1 LLSFGLP
8 TKEDAARP
16 ARESCAGRIYAHKH
30 QAIPAEITEGI
41 EENLNRRQQRKQR
54 RNSMGFEEDLLFQS
68 FYERVQPFEPI

>member
-16 ARESCAGRIYAHKH
+16 ALEGWAGRIYAHKH

-41 EENLNRRQQRKQR
+41 EESKG
-54 RNSMGFEEDLLFQS
+54 SKDLS
-68 FYERVQPFEPI
+68 REYAPRVAPE

>member
-16 ARESCAGRIYAHKH
+16 ALEGWAGRIYAHKH

-54 RNSMGFEEDLLFQS
+54 FE
-68 FYERVQPFEPI
+68 